1 MINTI
6 PQTGRVVT
14 PAAGRYRLDPAGSS
28 VTFRTRHLFGLAGV
42 SGSVPV
48 VNGDIVVEPAVP
60 HADVTVTLDA
70 TSLTTGNKRRDID
83 VHKAKF
89 LDVGKHP
96 KFTFRASTLSRSD
109 DVWSLDGELTVVGVT
124 QPVTLAIRSVEPRG
138 AGFRTVAT
146 TRIDRYAFG
155 VTTGKGMAAR
165 YLNVELTAVARPT

>member
-1 MINTI
+1 MSNTI

-42 SGSVPV
+42 SGSMPI
-48 VNGDIVVEPAVP
+48 VNGDIDVDPAVP

-70 TSLTTGNKRRDID
+70 TSFTTGNKRRDID

-89 LDVGKHP
+89 LDVEKHP
-96 KFTFRASTLSRSD
+96 EFTFRARTLRLSD
-109 DVWSLDGELTVVGVT
+109 AGWSLDGELSVVGVT
-124 QPVTLAIRSVEPRG
+124 QPVTLAIRSVETRG
-138 AGFRTVAT
+138 GGFRTVST

-155 VTTGKGMAAR
+155 VTTGRAWPPATSMSS
-165 YLNVELTAVARPT
+165 

>member
-1 MINTI
+1 MSNTI

-28 VTFRTRHLFGLAGV
+28 VTFHTRHLFGLAGV
-42 SGSVPV
+42 SGSVPI
-48 VNGDIVVEPAVP
+48 VNGEIVVDPAVP

-70 TSLTTGNKRRDID
+70 TSFTTGHKRRDID

-89 LDVGKHP
+89 LDVEKHP
-96 KFTFRASTLSRSD
+96 EFTYRARTIRLSD
-109 DVWSLDGELTVVGVT
+109 DGWSLDGELSVVGVT
-124 QPVTLAIRSVEPRG
+124 QPVTLAIRSVEARG

-155 VTTGKGMAAR
+155 VTTGKGLAAR
-165 YLNVELTAVARPT
+165 YLNVELTVVAQPA